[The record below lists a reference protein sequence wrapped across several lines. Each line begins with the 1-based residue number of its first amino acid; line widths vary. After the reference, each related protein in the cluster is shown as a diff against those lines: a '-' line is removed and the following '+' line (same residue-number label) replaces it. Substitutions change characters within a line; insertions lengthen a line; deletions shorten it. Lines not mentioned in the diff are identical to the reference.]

1 MKTKMQLILLLCA
14 LGLNAMAADV
24 YRPPQRWRG
33 FNLMEMFIKGSGM
46 SPGHYSEQDF
56 RIISELGFN
65 FVRLPLDYRFWINDG
80 NWESINEEALKPLD
94 QAIAFGKKYNIH
106 VMLNF
111 HRAPGYTVAKPPEQL
126 DLFNDPEAL
135 RVCVMHWGMI
145 ARRYQDIPVE
155 NLSFN
160 LFNEPSEKIEVDDYV
175 RVVAAVSQEI
185 RRYQPARLIV
195 ADGLAWGSKVVPELF
210 KHNIGQATRGYAPSS
225 ISHYRASWAGNPT
238 AMPAWPPSG
247 AVSPIY
253 GPAKKEHSHP
263 LVIERVPPCKMII
276 EPGRVSGNLT
286 IEVTAAG
293 KVIATF
299 PLEPQQ
305 GEGWS
310 NAEYKEEWKIY
321 QADCDQRLEVLIPE
335 GLSTVTLS
343 ISKGDWA
350 ALNQI
355 TLKAPDGQSAVLSFQ
370 SSWYGVNPA
379 ITFKGFGGHSPFQ
392 AQGMEDGI
400 TYLRNHIMGPW
411 EQASKEGQLVMVGEF
426 GAFQYTP
433 HRVVLAW
440 MEDYLKI
447 WQEARMGWALWNLRG
462 GFGVLDS
469 NREDVV
475 YEDFHGHKLDRQ
487 MLNLLQR
494 Y

>member
-1 MKTKMQLILLLCA
+1 MKKCTFLLSLLCA
-14 LGLNAMAADV
+14 LAFSALAANV
-24 YRPPQRWRG
+24 YQPPERWRG

-46 SPGHYSEQDF
+46 SPGRYAEQDF
-56 RIISELGFN
+56 QMISELGFN

-80 NWESINEEALKPLD
+80 NWESINQEALQPLD

-111 HRAPGYTVAKPPEQL
+111 HRAPGYTVAQPAEKL
-126 DLFNDPEAL
+126 DLFSDPEAL

-145 ARRYQDIPVE
+145 AKRYKDVPVE

-160 LFNEPSEKIEVDDYV
+160 LFNEPSEKISAENYE
-175 RVVAAVSQEI
+175 RVVVAVAQEI

-210 KHNIGQATRGYAPSS
+210 KHNIGQATRGYTPSS

-247 AVSPIY
+247 AVSPLY
-253 GPAKKEHSHP
+253 GPSKAEHSHP
-263 LVIERVPPCKMII
+263 LVIERVPASKMII
-276 EPGRVSGNLT
+276 QPGRVSGNLT
-286 IEVTAAG
+286 FEVKAND

-299 PLEPQQ
+299 PLEPQK

-310 NAEYKEEWKIY
+310 NAEYKEEWKIF
-321 QADCDQRLEVLIPE
+321 QADCEQPLEVQIPT
-335 GLSTVTLS
+335 GPSIVS
-343 ISKGDWA
+343 ISIIKGDWA

-355 TLKAPDGQSAVLSFQ
+355 TLIAGDGKSAILPFE
-370 SSWYGVNPA
+370 SSWYGVNPV
-379 ITFKGFGGHSPFQ
+379 ITFKGFGSHSPFH
-392 AQGMEDGI
+392 AAGTEDGI
-400 TYLRNHIMGPW
+400 SYLRSHIMGPW
-411 EQASKEGQLVMVGEF
+411 EQAAKAGQFVMVGEF

-433 HRVVLAW
+433 HGIVLAW

-447 WQEARMGWALWNLRG
+447 WQGSQMGWALWNFRG
-462 GFGVLDS
+462 SFGVLDS
-469 NREDVV
+469 NREDVI

-487 MLNLLQR
+487 MLDLLQR